1 MDNIINK
8 VNLKGTEYQVAATYD
23 ASNNNIE
30 NTYLKKS
37 EISQEST
44 DEGVT
49 LNNVVLKDDKEE
61 KTALVTIPN
70 ATEEKNGVMSAEDKK
85 KLNSII
91 PSAELFYV
99 CTELPELENATPGKI
114 YCIKKTDSDT
124 GFKEDEQNVFSE
136 YIVLIEKS
144 DSGETRRW
152 EKIGA
157 FDATP
162 DLSNYVQ
169 YNDTKGISVTGTSSF
184 QNLTTSGNLIVS
196 SNRQIKVN
204 YMQGY
209 STEGPVLNRTNKIT
223 ECFGADGNV
232 KDIGSQEDFVF
243 TLTDGT
249 KVTKSI
255 RVISTTNS

>member
-30 NTYLKKS
+30 NTYLKKT

-49 LNNVVLKDDKEE
+49 LNNIILKEDQEQ

-70 ATEEKNGVMSAEDKK
+70 ATEEKNGIMSAEDKK

-99 CTELPELENATPGKI
+99 CTELPELDDATPGKI

-124 GFKEDEQNVFSE
+124 GFKEDEKNIFSE

-162 DLSNYVQ
+162 DLSSYAKLTGAVFSGIVNLNGVNNSFNSVNIRYLNKSGVGYLKAGATASNLINEHQ
-169 YNDTKGISVTGTSSF
+169 TYNTNGGLSDIGTS
-184 QNLTTSGNLIVS
+184 
-196 SNRQIKVN
+196 
-204 YMQGY
+204 
-209 STEGPVLNRTNKIT
+209 
-223 ECFGADGNV
+223 
-232 KDIGSQEDFVF
+232 EDFVF

-255 RVISTTNS
+255 RVVSTTNS

>member
-30 NTYLKKS
+30 NTYLKKT

-49 LNNVVLKDDKEE
+49 LNNIILKEDQEQ

-70 ATEEKNGVMSAEDKK
+70 ATEEKNGIMSAEDKK

-99 CTELPELENATPGKI
+99 CTELPELDDATPGKI

-124 GFKEDEQNVFSE
+124 GFKEDEKNIFSE

-162 DLSNYVQ
+162 DLSNYAKLTGAKFTGIIES
-169 YNDTKGISVTGTSSF
+169 NGIDGTKGRHWFSNIRTLSAETQESDHHVFAVNNKHLDVGT
-184 QNLTTSGNLIVS
+184 
-196 SNRQIKVN
+196 
-204 YMQGY
+204 
-209 STEGPVLNRTNKIT
+209 P
-223 ECFGADGNV
+223 
-232 KDIGSQEDFVF
+232 EDFIF

-255 RVISTTNS
+255 RVVSTINS

>member
-30 NTYLKKS
+30 NTYLKKT

-44 DEGVT
+44 DEGIT
-49 LNNVVLKDDKEE
+49 LNSVALKEDQEQ

-70 ATEEKNGVMSAEDKK
+70 ATEEKNGIMSAEDKK

-91 PSAELFYV
+91 SSAELFYV
-99 CTELPELENATPGKI
+99 CTELPELDDATPGKI

-124 GFKEDEQNVFSE
+124 GFKEDEKNIFSE

-162 DLSNYVQ
+162 DLSGYAKLSGARFKGNVGVDNVLYINNCAINNKLLKGNMGYLPGDNTNRIESEV
-169 YNDTKGISVTGTSSF
+169 YNTKGTVSDIGTS
-184 QNLTTSGNLIVS
+184 
-196 SNRQIKVN
+196 
-204 YMQGY
+204 
-209 STEGPVLNRTNKIT
+209 
-223 ECFGADGNV
+223 
-232 KDIGSQEDFVF
+232 EDFIF

-255 RVISTTNS
+255 RVISTTKS

>member
-1 MDNIINK
+1 MDNIICK

-30 NTYLKKS
+30 DTYLKKS
-37 EISQEST
+37 EISQEAT
-44 DEGVT
+44 DEGIT
-49 LNNVVLKDDKEE
+49 LNSVALKEDQEQ

-70 ATEEKNGVMSAEDKK
+70 ATEEKNGIMSAEDKK

-91 PSAELFYV
+91 SSAELFYV
-99 CTELPELENATPGKI
+99 CTELPELDDATPGKI

-124 GFKEDEQNVFSE
+124 GFKEDEKNIFSE

-162 DLSNYVQ
+162 DLSGYAKLSGASFSGRVELNAANNYF
-169 YNDTKGISVTGTSSF
+169 NGINIGYLNKSNIGYLRAGGTSA
-184 QNLTTSGNLIVS
+184 NLI
-196 SNRQIKVN
+196 NEHQIYN
-204 YMQGY
+204 TAGGL
-209 STEGPVLNRTNKIT
+209 S
-223 ECFGADGNV
+223 
-232 KDIGSQEDFVF
+232 DIGTSEDFVF

-255 RVISTTNS
+255 RVVSTINS

>member
-1 MDNIINK
+1 MDNIICK

-30 NTYLKKS
+30 DTYLKKS

-44 DEGVT
+44 DEGIT
-49 LNNVVLKDDKEE
+49 LNSVALKEDQEQ

-70 ATEEKNGVMSAEDKK
+70 ATEEKNGIMSAEDKK
-85 KLNSII
+85 KLNNII
-91 PSAELFYV
+91 SSAELFYV
-99 CTELPELENATPGKI
+99 CTELPELDDATPGKI

-124 GFKEDEQNVFSE
+124 GFKEDEKNIFSE

-162 DLSNYVQ
+162 DLSGYAKLK
-169 YNDTKGISVTGTSSF
+169 NDVRFRSVTCTAGGFMEALHINGLAYIEYLQGVRGMVGPTYFPSGSKENMVYSENGGKVDVGT
-184 QNLTTSGNLIVS
+184 
-196 SNRQIKVN
+196 
-204 YMQGY
+204 
-209 STEGPVLNRTNKIT
+209 P
-223 ECFGADGNV
+223 
-232 KDIGSQEDFVF
+232 EDFVF

-255 RVISTTNS
+255 RVVSTINS